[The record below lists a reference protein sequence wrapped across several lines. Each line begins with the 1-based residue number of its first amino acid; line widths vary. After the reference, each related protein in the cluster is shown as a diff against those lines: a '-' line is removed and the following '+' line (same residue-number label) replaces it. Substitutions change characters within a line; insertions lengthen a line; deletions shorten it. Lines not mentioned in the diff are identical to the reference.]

1 MDIVIAYIFDFLIF
15 KHSFSAM
22 SLFGGGLVL
31 LATIG
36 SGLVSLLQE
45 TDYKNV
51 ESEATLAAS
60 S

>member
-1 MDIVIAYIFDFLIF
+1 MDIVIGYIFDFLIF

-36 SGLVSLLQE
+36 SGLLSLLQE
-45 TDYKNV
+45 TEYKNV
-51 ESEATLAAS
+51 ESEAKLAAS
-60 S
+60 R